1 MPDWVWVLVIAA
13 AFLTVNRAH
22 LLVLIIR
29 RRIGEAEGMRLVA
42 DFERKLPRRTS
53 VSVTGLM
60 RLLTDSLTRRR

>member
-29 RRIGEAEGMRLVA
+29 RQIGEEKGMHLVA
-42 DFERKLPRRTS
+42 DFERKLPRRANL
-53 VSVTGLM
+53 SVTGLI
-60 RLLTDSLTRRR
+60 RLLDDSLTRRR